1 MELSELKFVV
11 NTESLEQAAI
21 KIEALGAAVSKF
33 NKPVTKAAMESEKL
47 AKAQAEVAEKTAKA
61 ALAQLKL
68 EQAQTKS
75 NDSTGKS
82 TSVLERQTVILEFM
96 AKGLSKGQSSYV
108 ATAIAAGALEE
119 DVAKLITTL
128 KQQRSLI
135 GSDAFDK
142 SIGLMQKLTNETKI
156 STEVNSLFNRSL
168 NLTEKQMVDLA
179 REHERL
185 TALYTIEK
193 KDIQGLAAEYDN
205 LIQKTV
211 NINQANDTRTSSMK
225 AQIKAQDDAA
235 KATAYM
241 ATEMDRVNRLTET
254 GGNITTSANNK
265 LIKFEKA
272 LKLSGGTAAEQ
283 TVKLEAYRKKLLAI
297 QKAGGERNIDYL
309 SRALAPQ
316 ITDIFVGLYSGQS
329 PMTVLIQQG
338 GQLRDQFGLAGV
350 EGAKMGDM
358 LIKAAT
364 NMVSSVKDV
373 GLAIG
378 QVFVRMIAGAGQ
390 SVIDFGMQVTGTSAL
405 LNLMRSGLVSMVG
418 ENAALVKSFDS
429 VGRAMNLIVGT
440 GIFLVI
446 ATLIAL
452 GIEYVKVTRAES
464 ELTKSLAM
472 SGAALG
478 MSTDDAIA
486 FSKSMNKVGVSTMDA
501 MKIIGEFADAG
512 GEANIPLEM
521 IVKSARDM
529 EKYVGISTKET
540 LKSFAD
546 IAEKP
551 VEGLIK
557 LAKSSGNVQ
566 VALILQAEAL
576 VKLGKNAE
584 AATIAQ
590 GALEESNKEVV
601 RRMINNLDPLQS
613 LWLDIKSG
621 ISAVG
626 QAIYELLKSTAL
638 INTFRTAWELIAV
651 TVAEV
656 YYVLKQTAITFKGIA
671 AIYTAIMSG
680 DIKGAFDIGNQMQ
693 TDALAARV
701 EQDKLTASILD
712 RNSASKETLKITE
725 EQRQK
730 NRKDAEDLEKKLKQ
744 QGGVQFK
751 LPEDMNLKGLKESY
765 KEATKSV
772 DSESKKLL
780 AQNKASYDL
789 GLIDTGSFLSEEM
802 RLIKSQNQ
810 QKTDINN
817 SYSDSLKSSLMSQ
830 LSAINAMAA
839 AESAKTKNPEDIKKL
854 EAERFKA
861 ILSSI
866 EGYKLLIQAAEALNE
881 VLKDSSAEQQAKA
894 IATLGQETKKL
905 VEGSKDFI
913 RSQDDIIAKRALAVE
928 LDQKTA
934 GLFGAELERMKAQI
948 AMEQSHI
955 DKLSD
960 LQKMATLAKTAL
972 DKLSE
977 NGMDTSSN
985 EYQMAQAAVTNA
997 QASLDTARVGSRVSI
1012 EKAGF
1017 DAVAKYQDVASQRLN
1032 AYGSAFEK
1040 MFTGMGDAIVE
1051 FAKTGKLNFSGLVN
1065 SMIEDLIRFEMK
1077 QQMTSL
1083 YASTGGAKGLFS
1095 AATSLFSAYS
1105 GSSVDPS
1112 AANYTNQMDMGN
1124 FKVNALGNAF
1134 GSSGIQ
1140 AFANGGSFTNSIVD
1154 SPTLFKFAK
1163 GTGMMGE
1170 AGPEAIMPLRRGSDG
1185 SLGVVAGGGG
1195 STGNVSVNVV
1205 NNSTSQATTNE
1216 TTDSK
1221 GNRRIEVVIG
1231 DMTAGEISRSG
1242 SASNKSIKSTFGLQ
1256 PQLIRR

>member
-21 KIEALGAAVSKF
+21 KIAALGTAVSKL
-33 NKPVTKAAMESEKL
+33 NKPMQDLSNESAKSNKELVKTEQAA
-47 AKAQAEVAEKTAKA
+47 AKA
-61 ALAQLKL
+61 AAAQEKL
-68 EQAQTKS
+68 EQAQTKGAEATS
-75 NDSTGKS
+75 KS
-82 TSVLERQTVILEFM
+82 VSVLERQNQILEFM
-96 AKGLSKGQSSYV
+96 AQGNSKGQASIL
-108 ATAIAAGALEE
+108 ATAKAAGAL
-119 DVAKLITTL
+119 DDDMLALNNTL
-128 KQQRSLI
+128 RTQRALI
-135 GSDAFDK
+135 GGDPFDK
-142 SIGLMQKLTNETKI
+142 SIGLMQKLSNEYSTNN
-156 STEVNSLFNRSL
+156 EVSNLFNK
-168 NLTEKQMVDLA
+168 NLGLSQKQMVDLA
-179 REHERL
+179 REKERL
-185 TALYTIEK
+185 ITLYSIEG
-193 KDIQGLAAEYDN
+193 KDIRNLTAEYDS
-205 LIQKTV
+205 LIQKSV
-211 NINQANDTRTSSMK
+211 NINQANDARTNSMK
-225 AQIKAQDDAA
+225 AQVKAQDDAA

-241 ATEMDRVNRLTET
+241 ATELDRVNRLTET

-390 SVIDFGMQVTGTSAL
+390 SIIDFGMQVTGTSAL

-452 GIEYVKVTRAES
+452 GIEYVKVTKAES

-894 IATLGQETKKL
+894 ISILGQETKKL

-934 GLFGAELERMKAQI
+934 GLFGAELERVRAQI

-960 LQKMATLAKTAL
+960 LEKMATLAKLAL
-972 DKLSE
+972 MQLSLS
-977 NGMDTSSN
+977 GMDTNSS
-985 EYQMAQAAVTNA
+985 EYKKAVEAVTNA
-997 QASLDTARVGSRVSI
+997 QTSVNAAQVKSKEAV
-1012 EKAGF
+1012 EKAGA
-1017 DAVAKYQDVASQRLN
+1017 DAVIKYQDIASLRLN
-1032 AYGSAFEK
+1032 AYGASFEK
-1040 MFTGMGDAIVE
+1040 MFTGMGDAIID
-1051 FAKTGKLNFSGLVN
+1051 FAKTGKLNFAGLVN
-1065 SMIEDLIRFEMK
+1065 SMIEDLIRFEIK
-1077 QQMTSL
+1077 QQALAAFQSF
-1083 YASTGGAKGLFS
+1083 GGAKGIMA
-1095 AATSLFSAYS
+1095 AATSMFTGTPAI
-1105 GSSVDPS
+1105 P
-1112 AANYTNQMDMGN
+1112 
-1124 FKVNALGNAF
+1124 
-1134 GSSGIQ
+1134 

-1185 SLGVVAGGGG
+1185 SLGVVAGGG

-1205 NNSTSQATTNE
+1205 NNSTSQATTSE

-1221 GNRRIEVVIG
+1221 GNRRVEIIIG

-1242 SASNKSIKSTFGLQ
+1242 SASQKSIKSTFGLQ